1 VSPPPRDTQQRSQ
14 LTAGRRRP
22 EEQRRRQL
30 QRPRVPP
37 RQSST
42 SAFAPP
48 AVSGV
53 RLFAIHGVKT
63 SSEASSHDALQQT
76 KGEARNDDRKPGR
89 QPDKHMERHAD
100 YDEHHHAD
108 NRVCAE
114 PPPVPSEAHH
124 TGEPDRRRSTTPSRT
139 ATGRLTGLNLAAAPR
154 SRRKRRSHPTDSHA
168 TSASQW
174 LASSLRSHRTRLP
187 GGNLDASLP

>member
-1 VSPPPRDTQQRSQ
+1 MAPPPRDTEQRSQ

-48 AVSGV
+48 AVAGV
-53 RLFAIHGVKT
+53 RLFAIHGGKT

-108 NRVCAE
+108 NESAPSLHLSHQRHTIPASPTADVQPPQAE
-114 PPPVPSEAHH
+114 
-124 TGEPDRRRSTTPSRT
+124 
-139 ATGRLTGLNLAAAPR
+139 
-154 SRRKRRSHPTDSHA
+154 
-168 TSASQW
+168 
-174 LASSLRSHRTRLP
+174 RLP
-187 GGNLDASLP
+187 DASPA